1 MTDIPLTPPKPSKE
15 KVSRLKI
22 PPPPQAKHTTPFF
35 TNPPSR
41 EKEFRCNPNLER
53 SFLGSLRK
61 YRNMQ
66 PEKKRSS
73 TNRKRRMR
81 KNQRAN
87 ATRNEREREFCFVFC
102 FFGPSLNTHLP

>member
-22 PPPPQAKHTTPFF
+22 PPNPPKQKINPFF

-41 EKEFRCNPNLER
+41 EIEFRCNPNPER

-66 PEKKRSS
+66 PKKKGAQP
-73 TNRKRRMR
+73 RKREEWGRI
-81 KNQRAN
+81 
-87 ATRNEREREFCFVFC
+87 REQMQPEI
-102 FFGPSLNTHLP
+102 